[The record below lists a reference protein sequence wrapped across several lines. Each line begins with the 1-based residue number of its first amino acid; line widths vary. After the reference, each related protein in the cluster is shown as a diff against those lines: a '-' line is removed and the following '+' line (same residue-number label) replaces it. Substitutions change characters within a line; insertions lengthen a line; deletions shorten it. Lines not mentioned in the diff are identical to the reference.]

1 MLPRTPRILLFVF
14 FCSATLG
21 SAGGQTKDGQASGQ
35 AKVKSDSLA
44 VYSEMST
51 TSQVVKSLGKG
62 DVVNVDLEVDV
73 SGMAWCRVKEVGD
86 VASLGY
92 TFCQNLERE
101 QPRHPLSEIAKPAI
115 VDRASQQ
122 ETQGTTDIQQ
132 GEAQIDP
139 TGRMTKSYSPGARAL
154 AHAALEGDTATVRT
168 LVADGADV
176 NVRDRGGNT
185 PLSDAALFGHPDTV
199 EALLAAGAKVDPRDN
214 RGDTP
219 LLRASQDGYTSVV
232 RLLLAAGADVNA
244 QNGVGWTPLM
254 QAAYGGYAQTVQT
267 LLDAGA
273 SLTATNMFQKT
284 ALDLALYRHR
294 TEIVELLKAAE
305 KRSH

>member
-1 MLPRTPRILLFVF
+1 
-14 FCSATLG
+14 
-21 SAGGQTKDGQASGQ
+21 
-35 AKVKSDSLA
+35 
-44 VYSEMST
+44 MST

-62 DVVNVDLEVDV
+62 DAVNVDLEVNV

-92 TFCQNLERE
+92 SFCQYLQRE
-101 QPRHPLSEIAKPAI
+101 QPRHPLSETAKPAI
-115 VDRASQQ
+115 VGRASQQ
-122 ETQGTTDIQQ
+122 ETQRTTDIQQ
-132 GEAQIDP
+132 GKAERDP
-139 TGRMTKSYSPGARAL
+139 TSRMTKSYPPRARAL
-154 AHAALEGDTATVRT
+154 AHAAVEGDIATVRT

-176 NVRDRGGNT
+176 NVRDSGGNT
-185 PLSDAALFGHPDTV
+185 PLFEAALFGHPDTV
-199 EALLAAGAKVDPRDN
+199 EALLAAGAEVDPRDI

-219 LLRASQDGYTSVV
+219 LLRASQYGYTPIV

-244 QNGVGWTPLM
+244 QNGADWTPLM
-254 QAAYGGYAQTVQT
+254 QAAYGGYAETVQT

-273 SLTATNMFQKT
+273 SLSATNMFQKT

-305 KRSH
+305 KR